1 MSTKCKAANALKIC
15 TVSWYII
22 KDGNLNGN
30 EFMVV
35 IFHYREFKMKHLES
49 VKASVVVKWDPD
61 LMSILREK
69 CVIETCW
76 TCTKPVL
83 EQMGL
88 LSEILMCLY
97 WEKNVSLNILKVY
110 KTKIRAVGVAKW
122 DPDVAILRLYCLLA
136 AN

>member
-1 MSTKCKAANALKIC
+1 MEMNSWLSSSIIESLKWNILKVYK
-15 TVSWYII
+15 TI
-22 KDGNLNGN
+22 
-30 EFMVV
+30 
-35 IFHYREFKMKHLES
+35 